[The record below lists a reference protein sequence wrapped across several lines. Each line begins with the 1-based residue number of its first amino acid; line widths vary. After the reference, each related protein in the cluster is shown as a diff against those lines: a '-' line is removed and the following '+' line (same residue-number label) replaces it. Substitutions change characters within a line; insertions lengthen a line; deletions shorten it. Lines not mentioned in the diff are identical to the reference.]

1 MLRRLKNTA
10 FDFGGTLTKGLK
22 EFFSQTST
30 LDEATLEK
38 LEECLLSGDLGPQVT
53 HKLMNS
59 MRASSLTPHEAL
71 VEAIKKILLPSQ
83 RPTLIPLD
91 FRKPYPILVV
101 GVNGSGKTTTVAKLG
116 RYFGKQGYSFTLAG
130 ADTYRAAAG
139 EQLSEWA
146 KRLEAPIVLGKMGKD
161 PASVVY
167 EGYQEALSND
177 SDLLIIDTAGR
188 LHTQKGLM
196 DELAKIKRIIQKV
209 HDHQPFETL
218 LVIDSSMGRNAVRQ
232 TDIFAKEIGVSG
244 IVVTKLDGSAKGGVI
259 LEIADQFEVGI
270 RFVGVGES
278 AEDLSIFEPGQ
289 FAENLIS
296 LESGE

>member
-1 MLRRLKNTA
+1 
-10 FDFGGTLTKGLK
+10 
-22 EFFSQTST
+22 
-30 LDEATLEK
+30 
-38 LEECLLSGDLGPQVT
+38 
-53 HKLMNS
+53 
-59 MRASSLTPHEAL
+59 
-71 VEAIKKILLPSQ
+71 
-83 RPTLIPLD
+83 
-91 FRKPYPILVV
+91 
-101 GVNGSGKTTTVAKLG
+101 
-116 RYFGKQGYSFTLAG
+116 
-130 ADTYRAAAG
+130 
-139 EQLSEWA
+139 
-146 KRLEAPIVLGKMGKD
+146 LGKMGKD

-244 IVVTKLDGSAKGGVI
+244 IVITKLDGSAKGGVI

-289 FAENLIS
+289 FAENLIP

>member
-10 FDFGGTLTKGLK
+10 FYFGGTLTQGLK
-22 EFFSQTST
+22 EFFSQTYT

-53 HKLMNS
+53 HKLINS
-59 MRASSLTPHEAL
+59 VRASSLAPHEAL
-71 VEAIKKILLPSQ
+71 VEAINKILLPSQ
-83 RPTLIPLD
+83 RPPLIPPD

-101 GVNGSGKTTTVAKLG
+101 GVNGSGKTTTVAKVG
-116 RYFGKQGYSFTLAG
+116 RYFGRQGYSFTLAG

-146 KRLEAPIVLGKMGKD
+146 KKLDSPIVLGKMGKD

-167 EGYQEALSND
+167 EGYQEAVSNG

-209 HDHQPFETL
+209 HDQQPFETL
-218 LVIDSSMGRNAVRQ
+218 LVIDSSMGRNAVNQ
-232 TDIFAKEIGVSG
+232 TDIFAKEIGISG
-244 IVVTKLDGSAKGGVI
+244 IVITKLDGSAKGGVI
-259 LEIADQFEVGI
+259 LEIADQFDVAI

-278 AEDLSIFEPGQ
+278 AEDLSVFEPGQ
-289 FAENLIS
+289 FTENLLS

>member
-22 EFFSQTST
+22 GLFSQTST

-53 HKLMNS
+53 HKLMSS

-71 VEAIKKILLPSQ
+71 VEAIQKILLPSQ
-83 RPTLIPLD
+83 RPALIPLD

-116 RYFGKQGYSFTLAG
+116 HYFGKQGYSFTLAG

-146 KRLEAPIVLGKMGKD
+146 KRLKAPIVLGKMGKD

-188 LHTQKGLM
+188 LHTHKGLM
-196 DELAKIKRIIQKV
+196 DELAKIKRIIQRV

-244 IVVTKLDGSAKGGVI
+244 IVITKLDGSAKGGVI

>member
-10 FDFGGTLTKGLK
+10 FGFGGTLTKNLK
-22 EFFSQTST
+22 GFFSQVST
-30 LDEATLEK
+30 LDEATLGK

-53 HKLMNS
+53 RKLIDS
-59 MRASSLTPHEAL
+59 VRASSLGPHEAV
-71 VEAIKKILLPSQ
+71 VEAIMKILPSRQ
-83 RPTLIPLD
+83 QPAVLSFDL
-91 FRKPYPILVV
+91 RKPYPILLV
-101 GVNGSGKTTTVAKLG
+101 GVNGSGKTTTAAKVG
-116 RYFGKQGYSFTLAG
+116 QYFGKQGYSFTLAA

-146 KRLEAPIVLGKMGKD
+146 KRLDAPIVLGKMGKD

-167 EGYQEALSND
+167 EGYEEAVSNK

-209 HDHQPFETL
+209 HNNQPFETL

-232 TDIFAKEIGVSG
+232 TDIFHNEIGVSG

-259 LEIADQFEVGI
+259 LEIADQFDVAI
-270 RFVGVGES
+270 RFVGVGEG
-278 AEDLSIFEPGQ
+278 ADDLSVFDPEL
-289 FAENLIS
+289 FTRNLIAF
-296 LESGE
+296 ESRD